1 KVPETFEPD
10 MIFIEISDPEG
21 FINIPDVL

>member
-1 KVPETFEPD
+1 D